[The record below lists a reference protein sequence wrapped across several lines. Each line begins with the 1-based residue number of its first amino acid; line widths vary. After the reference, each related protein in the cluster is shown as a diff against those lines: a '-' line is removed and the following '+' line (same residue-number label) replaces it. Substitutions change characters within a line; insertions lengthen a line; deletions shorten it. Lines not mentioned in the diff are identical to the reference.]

1 MTPLLRKILGMSW
14 LLTLCMFALLTV
26 GVYTI
31 ESAARHLSGG
41 GEYYADKQL
50 VWIGLGSVVY
60 FITALIDYK
69 WIKYLA
75 LPMYLAGLVLMVVA
89 MKFGNEVHQLSIP
102 GGLKFQ
108 PAQLSI
114 VAGIIMMAWVL
125 QDLAK
130 WHPLLSLPGAKVI
143 AIGVLALIPFGLVAV
158 MGDLGS
164 AIVWLPVT
172 AIVMLVSGV
181 PFRYLTL
188 MSLLGAAVL
197 PVLFYILLPS
207 FSERGAKRIDT
218 YLDMLHDTNITRN
231 DDNHGAYYASMAVG
245 KAGYKGEG
253 YKADVT
259 SKSIHARRYIPF
271 NTAHNDYVFAVFAE
285 EQGFRGSLL
294 LVLGFSLLL
303 IQCIFIGYYGR
314 DMSGQII
321 ASAVVGLLFAHIF
334 ENIAMCVLLMPV
346 TGIPLPFI
354 SYSGTFVVMCMFML
368 GLVQSVWVH
377 RKDDDGEVE
386 EEVKLSKRG
395 KQFKLNRRRS
405 DERVSPNTPTSRN
418 A

>member
-1 MTPLLRKILGMSW
+1 MSW
-14 LLTLCMFALLTV
+14 LLTLCMYALLIL

-31 ESAARHLSGG
+31 ESAARHLSKG
-41 GEYYADKQL
+41 GEYYANKQL
-50 VWIGLGSVVY
+50 MWIGLGSVVY
-60 FITALIDYK
+60 FITALVDYK

-75 LPMYLAGLVLMVVA
+75 LPIYLGSLVMMVVA
-89 MKFGNEVHQLSIP
+89 MKYGNQVHQLSFS
-102 GGLKFQ
+102 GLNFQ

-143 AIGVLALIPFGLVAV
+143 AIGMLALIPFGLVAV

-172 AIVMLVSGV
+172 GIVMLVSGV

-188 MSLLGAAVL
+188 MSFLGAAVL
-197 PVLFYILLPS
+197 PVLFYVLLPN
-207 FSERGAKRIDT
+207 FSERGANRIDT
-218 YLDMLHDTNITRN
+218 YLDMLNDPNMARN
-231 DDNHGAYYASMAVG
+231 DDNHGAYYAVMAVA

-253 YKADVT
+253 YKADKT
-259 SKSIHARRYIPF
+259 TQSIHARRYIPF

-303 IQCIFIGYYGR
+303 IQCIVIGYYGR

-321 ASAVVGLLFAHIF
+321 ASAIVGLFFAHMF

-377 RKDDDGEVE
+377 RKVDAGGTDED
-386 EEVKLSKRG
+386 VKLSKRG
-395 KQFKLNRRRS
+395 KHFKLNRRRS
-405 DERVSPNTPTSRN
+405 DERVSPNEAISRGT
-418 A
+418 